1 MPKKQKLKVFRTA
14 TGFYDAYVAAPS
26 QKAALAAWG
35 SKHDLFA
42 RGVAELV
49 EDPAL
54 IEEPLAQPGVVI
66 RRSRGT
72 ADEQLA
78 ALGPA
83 LLRTAKRAKM
93 PEEPTAPIRRKEQP
107 KPVKPKPDR
116 SALDEAERR
125 LAKLEE
131 RHEEELAEFE
141 RKKNDLV
148 RKQAAEIAEQ
158 RRKTAKLRASYEES
172 L

>member
-83 LLRTAKRAKM
+83 LKRTAKRAKM
-93 PEEPTAPIRRKEQP
+93 PDEPKAPIRKEKP

-131 RHEEELAEFE
+131 RHVEELAELE